1 MALPPSEHVDIF
13 NADSVMKYSGP
24 SADPAFVRNSIV
36 AAAKY
41 RYVRSH
47 TLLTEPVPSPSCF
60 QNRHPFLPPRPHF
73 WGG

>member
-1 MALPPSEHVDIF
+1 MDVQAARRSPVETLMALPPSEHVDIF
-13 NADSVMKYSGP
+13 NADSVMKYFGP

-47 TLLTEPVPSPSCF
+47 S
-60 QNRHPFLPPRPHF
+60 
-73 WGG
+73 